1 MGEMEDKENGWECNG
16 PTRRDDRREGGSD
29 FMSRIRDAVED
40 EVRGR
45 VDDEMRRAMERREDD
60 IAREVER
67 RVREFLEKQEKDRDA
82 SRQNQW
88 CESWTNDLNKAL
100 WKHNEMYRPRPPQ
113 KMDRARSDDRH
124 GDRHGDR
131 NGGFCGPKH
140 VLEAR
145 MSKTRHIDEQ
155 YSRNIHPAYL

>member
-1 MGEMEDKENGWECNG
+1 
-16 PTRRDDRREGGSD
+16 
-29 FMSRIRDAVED
+29 MSRIRDAVED

-131 NGGFCGPKH
+131 NGGFCGPPKH
-140 VLEAR
+140 VMEAR
-145 MSKTRHIDEQ
+145 MSITRSIDEQ
-155 YSRNIHPAYL
+155 YSRNIDPALL